1 MENLELFGSQIPDAL
16 SVKFPFLLIVT
27 FYLTKTENRTKKP
40 QTQLSHNWKKK
51 LTSAKLRGPWYQKLY
66 FLAYNF
72 TPSPPPPPTSKRTLK
87 KPTQIRVKYKNVWTK
102 LEKQNFG
109 KVRIRNYQVQK
120 LIET

>member
-16 SVKFPFLLIVT
+16 SVKLPLLLIVT
-27 FYLTKTENRTKKP
+27 FYLAKTENRTKKP

-72 TPSPPPPPTSKRTLK
+72 TPSPPPQNEPLKSPLRLGLRTK
-87 KPTQIRVKYKNVWTK
+87 MFG
-102 LEKQNFG
+102 QN
-109 KVRIRNYQVQK
+109 
-120 LIET
+120 